1 MKLTYWSVA
10 VVALL
15 VAGGGARAQTADQF
29 FDNTVVHEIRIQ
41 INPSDWQRLK
51 NNFRDNTYYPCAF
64 TWRGVNV
71 PNIGIRS
78 SGAGSRTAEKPS
90 MRVDFDRF
98 EEDQRFLGLRSVKLD
113 SNTQDPTEIRER
125 ITFAFFQR
133 MGLPAS
139 RETHARVLLNGQYLG
154 LYLVAESV
162 DKDYLRRNFA
172 EEDGYLYEYNYA
184 APWHF
189 EYLGADVAKYSPV
202 FYDPKTHE
210 KDPDPRPIEAFVRT
224 VNQSSDGEFERAVA
238 PYVDVRQFLSHIAAE
253 TFMAEVDGILGDL
266 GMANHFLYRFQG
278 KNLFR
283 FIVWD
288 KDNTFSNSS
297 RDILR
302 NVNEHIL
309 TRRLLAIPSLRDF
322 FLSELVRATTLAGGA
337 GGWLDQ
343 EIDRVWAMV
352 QAPLAEDPNKQ
363 CPAADFQ
370 PGTLLRPCNSQDAEN
385 GYQHIKQFAR
395 DRSDFVYQ
403 AALAAGYRPPFTAPQ
418 LSQGGAVNAASSQPG
433 LAAGSLASVYGQN
446 LGTATLS
453 ATSLPLPTAL
463 GGLSILINGTP
474 APLLFVS
481 PGQVNLQV
489 PWNITT
495 GSVNI
500 NADFNGQSGNS
511 ITAEVKTASPGIFV
525 VVRADGSLVT
535 ADRPVVANDV
545 LIIYC
550 TGLGA
555 VDQTVTTG
563 NPAPGNPVA
572 GVRNGVTVRFGNVA
586 ATEVFFA
593 GLTPGFVGLYQI
605 NVRAP
610 SGIPAGT
617 NTPLTVV
624 VAGETSAA
632 LALPT
637 R

>member
-1 MKLTYWSVA
+1 MKFIYWSAA

-15 VAGGGARAQTADQF
+15 TGGGGAQAQTADQF
-29 FDNTVVHEIRIQ
+29 FDDGVIQEIRIQ
-41 INPSDWQRLK
+41 INPSDWQRLRD
-51 NNFRDNTYYPCAF
+51 NFRENIYYPCSF
-64 TWRGVNV
+64 TWRGVTV

-78 SGAGSRTAEKPS
+78 SGLGSRNPQKPNL
-90 MRVDFDRF
+90 RVDFDRF
-98 EEDQRFLGLRSVKLD
+98 EEDQRFLGLRSVKID
-113 SNTQDPTEIRER
+113 GNAQDPTEIRER
-125 ITFAFFQR
+125 LTFAFFRR

-139 RETHARVLLNGQYLG
+139 RETHGRVLLNGQYLG
-154 LYLVAESV
+154 LYGVTESV
-162 DKDYLRRNFA
+162 DKDFLKRNLG
-172 EEDGYLYEYNYA
+172 EDEGFLYEYNYA

-189 EYLGADVAKYSPV
+189 EYLGADPAKYSPA

-224 VNQSSDGEFERAVA
+224 VNQSSDGEFERTLA
-238 PYVDVRQFLSHIAAE
+238 PYLDAQQFLTHLASE

-266 GMANHFLYRFQG
+266 GMANHNLYRYQG
-278 KNLFR
+278 KNLFK
-283 FIVWD
+283 FLVWD

-302 NVNEHIL
+302 NVNEYVL
-309 TRRLLAIPSLRDF
+309 MRRLLAIPALRDF
-322 FLSELVRATTLAGGA
+322 YLSELVRATTLAGGV

-343 EIDRVWAMV
+343 EIDRVWGMV

-363 CPAADFQ
+363 CPAVDFQ
-370 PGTLLRPCNSQDAEN
+370 PGTALRSCTPQDAEN
-385 GYQHIKQFAR
+385 GYQWIKQFAR
-395 DRSDFVYQ
+395 ERSDFVYL
-403 AALAAGYRPPFTAPQ
+403 AALTAGYRPPFTAPQ

-433 LAAGSLASVYGQN
+433 LAAGSLASVYGQS
-446 LGTATLS
+446 LGTETLA

-489 PWNITT
+489 PWNIPT

-500 NADFNGQSGNS
+500 SADFNGQPGNT
-511 ITAEVKTASPGIFV
+511 ITADVKTGAPGIFV

-535 ADRPVVANDV
+535 ADRPVVASDV

-555 VDQTVTTG
+555 VDQIVTTG

-586 ATEVFFA
+586 AAEVFFA

-617 NTPLTVV
+617 STPLTIV

-632 LALPT
+632 LPLPT